1 MNVPPV
7 SFPSSLPPPPSFPPH
22 SSRLL
27 QVDESTLKQAL
38 VTRKSWAGGSEFVV
52 AYKCEQATYTRDAMA
67 KALYGALFDW
77 IVEQV
82 CECVGN
88 VGGSEG
94 KCVRCVGVRVKV
106 WGRSV

>member
-1 MNVPPV
+1 M
-7 SFPSSLPPPPSFPPH
+7 
-22 SSRLL
+22 
-27 QVDESTLKQAL
+27 
-38 VTRKSWAGGSEFVV
+38 V

-82 CECVGN
+82 CGCVSD

-94 KCVRCVGVRVKV
+94 KCVMCVGVRVKV
-106 WGRSV
+106 WGGSV